1 MTYIKL
7 ATDGIWKNKKYYFPY
22 IIATSIL
29 FASNYILFSILQNQS
44 IKNSMFGSQLQGLI
58 KLTLCLLISISVIF
72 MIYVDHIL
80 SKSETRELGLY
91 NILGFTNQNLKVII
105 TIRLIA
111 NYLISAVIGL
121 ILGINFNRFSFM
133 TLQRMLNIKEFKYS
147 SVTGAAQ
154 ITLIMLFL
162 ILLLLLFIRFSQLK
176 KVNPLDLWKA
186 ASNQETEIKAPVF
199 SGILGII
206 ILGSGYYLAVTT
218 QPTMMAI
225 VKFMMAVFLVV
236 FGTYLVFSSFSI
248 LLLKLLQKNKHFYYQ
263 SRHLISVSGMLHRM
277 KSNGISLASICLL
290 CSAIVVVLIGSV
302 SMEVGKEGIVKLW
315 CPSDIT
321 LTTSRPLTPNQKE
334 IITECSKTYHV
345 QAHVAHQAEMT
356 TPIWGNLK
364 GSQFEQGN
372 IQSAKYQLT
381 FVSLSD
387 YNRAQHTNVKLNR
400 NEALFYCPDVK
411 TKPTT
416 LNIGGQ
422 RLNLRS
428 IKTFNLFANYDHS
441 IVQPAFVIV
450 KDIDGFQKLTNEPL
464 IYLTFLNTKGT
475 TRENLRFASIL
486 QTKLELSNTEYTS
499 KYLTE
504 TQLTPIFG
512 SFLFLGVIISIIL
525 LIITTMMIYYKQ
537 IAEGLEDRQN
547 FQTMQQIGL
556 SQKETSQTIHSQIL
570 MVFGFPILGAIINAC
585 FAFPAI
591 RSILKLFSIYNFK
604 MVLAVSSSVI
614 ILMIAFYLLIYFLT
628 TRIYRQI
635 INQRTY

>member
-1 MTYIKL
+1 MTYVKL
-7 ATDGIWKNKKYYFPY
+7 AMDGIWKNKKYYFPY

-44 IKNSMFGSQLQGLI
+44 IKNSMFGNQLQGLI

-91 NILGFTNQNLKVII
+91 NILGFTNRNLKTII
-105 TIRLIA
+105 LIRLTT
-111 NYLISAVIGL
+111 NYLISAIIGL
-121 ILGINFNRFSFM
+121 ILGVNFNQFAFM

-147 SVTGAAQ
+147 SVTSAIQ
-154 ITLIMLFL
+154 ITLLMFL
-162 ILLLLLFIRFSQLK
+162 AIFLLLLLIRFSHLK
-176 KVNPLDLWKA
+176 KINPLDLWKA
-186 ASNQETEIKAPVF
+186 ASNQEKVIKAPVF

-206 ILGSGYYLAVTT
+206 VLSIGYYLAVTT

-225 VKFMMAVFLVV
+225 VKFMMAIFMVV
-236 FGTYLVFSSFSI
+236 IGTYLVFSSFSI

-302 SMEVGKEGIVKLW
+302 SMEVGKERIVKLW

-321 LTTSRPLTPNQKE
+321 LTTNRPLTAGQRE
-334 IITECSKTYHV
+334 TIAECSKTYHV
-345 QAHVAHQAEMT
+345 QAQIAHQARMT
-356 TPIWGNLK
+356 TPLWGNLK
-364 GSQFEQGN
+364 GDQFEQGN

-381 FVSLSD
+381 FVSLAD
-387 YNRAQHTNVKLNR
+387 YNKAQHTNIKLNK
-400 NEALFYCPDVK
+400 NEALFYCPDLK
-411 TKPTT
+411 AKPTA

-422 RLNLRS
+422 HLKLQS
-428 IKTFNLFANYDHS
+428 IKSFNLFANYDHS
-441 IVQPAFVIV
+441 IVQPAFIIFNNI
-450 KDIDGFQKLTNEPL
+450 DIFQKLTKEPF

-486 QTKLELSNTEYTS
+486 QTKLGLSNTEYTS

-556 SQKETSQTIHSQIL
+556 SQRETSQTIHSQIL

-614 ILMIAFYLLIYFLT
+614 VSMIAFYLLIYLLT

-635 INQRTY
+635 INQRIY

>member
-1 MTYIKL
+1 MTYVKL
-7 ATDGIWKNKKYYFPY
+7 AMDGIWKNKKYYFPY

-44 IKNSMFGSQLQGLI
+44 IKNSMFGNQLQGLI

-91 NILGFTNQNLKVII
+91 NILGFTNRNLKTII
-105 TIRLIA
+105 LIRLTT
-111 NYLISAVIGL
+111 NYLISAIIGL
-121 ILGINFNRFSFM
+121 ILGVNFNQFAFM

-147 SVTGAAQ
+147 SVTSAIQ
-154 ITLIMLFL
+154 ITLLMFL
-162 ILLLLLFIRFSQLK
+162 AIFLLLLLIRFSQLK

-186 ASNQETEIKAPVF
+186 ASNQEKIIKAPVF

-206 ILGSGYYLAVTT
+206 VLSIGYYLAITT

-225 VKFMMAVFLVV
+225 VKFMMAIFMVV
-236 FGTYLVFSSFSI
+236 IGTYLVFSSFSI

-263 SRHLISVSGMLHRM
+263 SRHLISISGMLHRM

-302 SMEVGKEGIVKLW
+302 SMEVGKERIVKLW

-321 LTTSRPLTPNQKE
+321 LTT
-334 IITECSKTYHV
+334 IAECSKTYHV
-345 QAHVAHQAEMT
+345 QAQIAYQARMT
-356 TPIWGNLK
+356 TPIWGNLN
-364 GSQFEQGN
+364 GDQFEQGN

-381 FVSLSD
+381 FVSLAD
-387 YNRAQHTNVKLNR
+387 YNKAQHTNIKLNK
-400 NEALFYCPDVK
+400 NEALFYCPDLK
-411 TKPTT
+411 TKPKS
-416 LNIGGQ
+416 LNISEQ
-422 RLNLRS
+422 HLKLQS
-428 IKTFNLFANYDHS
+428 VKVFNLFANYDHS
-441 IVQPAFVIV
+441 IVQPAFIIV
-450 KDIDGFQKLTNEPL
+450 NNIDNFQKLTKEPL

-486 QTKLELSNTEYTS
+486 QTKLGLSNTEYTS

-547 FQTMQQIGL
+547 FQIMQQIGL
-556 SQKETSQTIHSQIL
+556 SQRETSQTIHSQIL

-604 MVLAVSSSVI
+604 MVLAVSSGVI
-614 ILMIAFYLLIYFLT
+614 IAMIIFYLLIYFLT

-635 INQRTY
+635 INQRIY

>member
-1 MTYIKL
+1 
-7 ATDGIWKNKKYYFPY
+7 
-22 IIATSIL
+22 
-29 FASNYILFSILQNQS
+29 
-44 IKNSMFGSQLQGLI
+44 
-58 KLTLCLLISISVIF
+58 
-72 MIYVDHIL
+72 
-80 SKSETRELGLY
+80 
-91 NILGFTNQNLKVII
+91 
-105 TIRLIA
+105 
-111 NYLISAVIGL
+111 
-121 ILGINFNRFSFM
+121 M

-154 ITLIMLFL
+154 ITLIMFFV

-186 ASNQETEIKAPVF
+186 ASNQETAIKAPVF

-206 ILGSGYYLAVTT
+206 VLGIGYYLTVTT

-225 VKFMMAVFLVV
+225 VRFMMAVFLVV
-236 FGTYLVFSSFSI
+236 SGTYLVFSSFSI

-263 SRHLISVSGMLHRM
+263 LRHLISVSGMLHRM

-302 SMEVGKEGIVKLW
+302 SMEVGKERIVKLW

-400 NEALFYCPDVK
+400 NEALFYCPDIK
-411 TKPTT
+411 TQPTT

-441 IVQPAFVIV
+441 IAQPAFVIV

-486 QTKLELSNTEYTS
+486 QTKLGLSNTEYTS

-525 LIITTMMIYYKQ
+525 LIIT
-537 IAEGLEDRQN
+537 
-547 FQTMQQIGL
+547 
-556 SQKETSQTIHSQIL
+556 
-570 MVFGFPILGAIINAC
+570 P
-585 FAFPAI
+585 
-591 RSILKLFSIYNFK
+591 
-604 MVLAVSSSVI
+604 
-614 ILMIAFYLLIYFLT
+614 
-628 TRIYRQI
+628 
-635 INQRTY
+635 